1 MASDSAKGSINNMIS
16 SLLGSSAS
24 SLGSLGTNLISQ
36 GQSAY
41 QAQDSADAQRM
52 QNWSNSILG
61 KGITGAAQ
69 AGESFAT
76 GGLGG
81 LASGG
86 SFMSG
91 GASGLSS
98 GSPFFGG

>member
-1 MASDSAKGSINNMIS
+1 MAGDQARSSVSSMVS

-41 QAQDSADAQRM
+41 QAQDAASQQRM

-61 KGITGAAQ
+61 KGITGAVQGA
-69 AGESFAT
+69 ESFAT

-81 LASGG
+81 LAAGAGG
-86 SFMSG
+86 SFLQG
-91 GASGLSS
+91 GAAALS
-98 GSPFFGG
+98 